1 MAQIPRALL
10 QRWLVQA
17 ERWWCMTNNRYL
29 KRWDNSVQNNYGKP
43 SIALVKGKGIV
54 VTDADG
60 KSYLDFLGGI
70 ATSVLGHAHPAI
82 VKAVTKQVSTLSHVS
97 NFYAHPN
104 AIELAEK
111 LVGMTGDESA
121 KVFFCQ
127 SGAEANEAALKL
139 SRRTGKVR
147 VVAAQGAFHGR
158 TMGALSLTGQ
168 PSKRE
173 PFLPLIKGVKHVPYG
188 DIDAMRKAVTKK
200 TAMVIIEPIMGE
212 AGVIVPPA
220 DYLQELRLLCDKSGA
235 LLVIDAVQTGMGR
248 TGDWFGY
255 EYSGITPD
263 VITLAKG
270 LGGGLPLGAM
280 IALGKAADLFQPGD
294 HGSTFG
300 GNPVTTSAGLAA
312 IKFIEAQEIL
322 SKVEK
327 QGAHLMQEL
336 ALIPGVK
343 EVRGAG
349 LLLGIELDSI
359 KVAVFADAMRDA
371 GVLVNAANPTT
382 IRIAPA
388 LIVSDAQIN
397 RFITIF
403 RKVIADVK

>member
-1 MAQIPRALL
+1 MIN
-10 QRWLVQA
+10 RWSQ
-17 ERWWCMTNNRYL
+17 
-29 KRWDNSVQNNYGKP
+29 SVQNNYGSP
-43 SIALVKGKGIV
+43 TIALVKGKGIV

-60 KSYLDFLGGI
+60 KQYLDFLGGI
-70 ATSVLGHAHPAI
+70 ATNILGHAHPAI
-82 VKAVTKQVSTLSHVS
+82 VKAVSKQVSILNHVS
-97 NFYAHPN
+97 NFYVHPN
-104 AIELAEK
+104 AVELAEK
-111 LVGMTGDESA
+111 LSSMTGDKGA

-173 PFLPLIKGVKHVPYG
+173 PFLPLVKGVKHVPYG
-188 DIDAMRKAVTKK
+188 DIEAMRKAVTKK

-220 DYLQELRLLCDKSGA
+220 DYLQELRALCDAKGA

-280 IALGKAADLFQPGD
+280 IALGKAAELFQPGD

-300 GNPVTTSAGLAA
+300 GNPVTTAAGLTA
-312 IKFIEAQEIL
+312 IKFIESQKL
-322 SKVEK
+322 LKKVEK
-327 QGAHLMQEL
+327 QGAYLMQEL
-336 ALIPGVK
+336 ALIPGVA

-349 LLLGIELDSI
+349 LLLGIELENLKSSD
-359 KVAVFADAMRDA
+359 VASALQKE

-382 IRIAPA
+382 IRLAPA
-388 LIVSDAQIN
+388 LIVTDVQIKK
-397 RFITIF
+397 FISIF
-403 RKVIADVK
+403 KKVMNDGK

>member
-1 MAQIPRALL
+1 
-10 QRWLVQA
+10 
-17 ERWWCMTNNRYL
+17 MTNKTMI
-29 KRWDNSVQNNYGKP
+29 KRWNNSLQNNYGAP
-43 SIALVKGKGIV
+43 AIALVKGKGIV

-60 KSYLDFLGGI
+60 NQYLDFLGGI
-70 ATSVLGHAHPAI
+70 ATNILGHAHPAI
-82 VKAVTKQVSTLSHVS
+82 VKAVTKQVATLSHVS
-97 NFYAHPN
+97 NFYIHPN
-104 AIELAEK
+104 AVELAEK
-111 LVGMTGDESA
+111 LAAMTGDKSA
-121 KVFFCQ
+121 RVFFCQ

-147 VVAAQGAFHGR
+147 IVAAQGAFHGR
-158 TMGALSLTGQ
+158 TMGALSMTGQ

-173 PFLPLIKGVKHVPYG
+173 PFLPLVKGVKHVPYG
-188 DIDAMRKAVTKK
+188 DIEAMRKAVTKK

-220 DYLQELRLLCDKSGA
+220 DYLVQLRALCDAKGA

-280 IALGKAADLFQPGD
+280 IALGKAAELFQPGD

-300 GNPVTTSAGLAA
+300 GNPVTTAAGLAA
-312 IKFIEAQEIL
+312 IKFIESQKIL
-322 SKVEK
+322 KKVEA
-327 QGAHLMQEL
+327 QGNYLIQEL
-336 ALIPGVK
+336 ALIPGVT

-349 LLLGIELDSI
+349 LLLGIELETL
-359 KVAVFADAMRDA
+359 KAADIATAMREA
-371 GVLVNAANPTT
+371 GVLVNAANATT

-388 LIVSDAQIN
+388 LIVTDAQIKK
-397 RFITIF
+397 FVATF
-403 RKVIADVK
+403 RKVISDAK

>member
-1 MAQIPRALL
+1 MIN
-10 QRWLVQA
+10 RWS
-17 ERWWCMTNNRYL
+17 
-29 KRWDNSVQNNYGKP
+29 NSVQNNYGSP
-43 SIALVKGKGIV
+43 SIALVKGKGLV

-60 KSYLDFLGGI
+60 KQYLDFLGGI
-70 ATSVLGHAHPAI
+70 ATNILGHAHPAI
-82 VKAVTKQVSTLSHVS
+82 VKAVSEQVSILSHVS
-97 NFYAHPN
+97 NFYVHPN
-104 AIELAEK
+104 AVELAEK
-111 LVGMTGDESA
+111 LASMTGDKSA

-173 PFLPLIKGVKHVPYG
+173 PFLPLVKGVKHVPYG
-188 DIDAMRKAVTKK
+188 DIEAMRKAVNKK

-220 DYLQELRLLCDKSGA
+220 DYLQELRALCDAKGA

-300 GNPVTTSAGLAA
+300 GSPVTTAAGLAA
-312 IKFIEAQEIL
+312 IKFIESQKL
-322 SKVEK
+322 LKKVEK
-327 QGAHLMQEL
+327 QGAYLMQEL
-336 ALIPGVK
+336 ALIPGVS

-349 LLLGIELDSI
+349 LLLGIELENLKSSD
-359 KVAVFADAMRDA
+359 VAGALQKS

-382 IRIAPA
+382 IRLAPA
-388 LIVSDAQIN
+388 LIVTDVQIKK
-397 RFITIF
+397 FISIF
-403 RKVIADVK
+403 KKVMSDVK

>member
-1 MAQIPRALL
+1 
-10 QRWLVQA
+10 
-17 ERWWCMTNNRYL
+17 MTNKTYLNRWNRSL
-29 KRWDNSVQNNYGKP
+29 QNNYGKP
-43 SIALVKGKGIV
+43 SITLVKGKGV
-54 VTDADG
+54 LVTDADG
-60 KSYLDFLGGI
+60 KTYMDFLGGI
-70 ATSVLGHAHPAI
+70 ATNILGHAHPAI
-82 VKAVTKQVSTLSHVS
+82 VKAVTKQVSVLSHVS

-104 AIELAEK
+104 AIALAEK
-111 LVGMTGDESA
+111 LTKMTGDKNA

-173 PFLPLIKGVKHVPYG
+173 PFLPLIKGIKHVPFG
-188 DIDAMRKAVTKK
+188 DLDAMRKAVSKK

-212 AGVIVPPA
+212 AGVIVPPT
-220 DYLQELRLLCDKSGA
+220 DYLQELRKLCDKNGA

-255 EYSGITPD
+255 EYSGIKPD

-300 GNPVTTSAGLAA
+300 GNPVTTAAGLAA
-312 IKFIEAQEIL
+312 IEFIESKKIL
-322 SKVEK
+322 GKVEK
-327 QGAHLMQEL
+327 QGSHLIQEI

-349 LLLGIELDSI
+349 LLLGIELESL
-359 KVAVFADAMRDA
+359 KASVVSDAMREA
-371 GVLVNAANPTT
+371 GVLVNAANATT

-388 LIVSDAQIN
+388 LIVTDAQITK
-397 RFITIF
+397 FISIF
-403 RKVIADVK
+403 RKVIADAK

>member
-1 MAQIPRALL
+1 MIN
-10 QRWLVQA
+10 RWS
-17 ERWWCMTNNRYL
+17 
-29 KRWDNSVQNNYGKP
+29 NSVQNNYGSP
-43 SIALVKGKGIV
+43 SIALVKGKGLV

-60 KSYLDFLGGI
+60 KQYLDFLGGI
-70 ATSVLGHAHPAI
+70 ATNILGHAHPAI
-82 VKAVTKQVSTLSHVS
+82 VKAVSKQVSILSHVS
-97 NFYAHPN
+97 NFYVHPN
-104 AIELAEK
+104 AVELAEK
-111 LVGMTGDESA
+111 LASMTGDKSA

-173 PFLPLIKGVKHVPYG
+173 PFLPLVKGVKHVPYG
-188 DIDAMRKAVTKK
+188 DIEAMRKAVNKK

-220 DYLQELRLLCDKSGA
+220 DYLQELRALCDAKGA

-300 GNPVTTSAGLAA
+300 GNPVTTAAGLAA
-312 IKFIEAQEIL
+312 IKFMESQKL
-322 SKVEK
+322 LKNVEK
-327 QGAHLMQEL
+327 QGACLMQEL
-336 ALIPGVK
+336 ALIPGVS

-349 LLLGIELDSI
+349 LLLGIELENLKSSD
-359 KVAVFADAMRDA
+359 VAGALQKS

-382 IRIAPA
+382 IRLAPA
-388 LIVSDAQIN
+388 LIVTDVQIKK
-397 RFITIF
+397 FISIF
-403 RKVIADVK
+403 KKVMSDVK

>member
-1 MAQIPRALL
+1 
-10 QRWLVQA
+10 
-17 ERWWCMTNNRYL
+17 MTNKTMINR
-29 KRWDNSVQNNYGKP
+29 WINSVQNNYGSP

-60 KSYLDFLGGI
+60 KQYLDFLGGI
-70 ATSVLGHAHPAI
+70 ATNILGHAHPAI
-82 VKAVTKQVSTLSHVS
+82 VKAVTKQVSILSHVS
-97 NFYAHPN
+97 NFYVHPN
-104 AIELAEK
+104 AVELAEK
-111 LVGMTGDESA
+111 LASMTGDKSA

-147 VVAAQGAFHGR
+147 AVAAQGAFHGR

-173 PFLPLIKGVKHVPYG
+173 PFLPLVKGVKHVPYG
-188 DIDAMRKAVTKK
+188 DIEAMRKAVSKK

-220 DYLQELRLLCDKSGA
+220 DYLQELRALCDAKGA

-280 IALGKAADLFQPGD
+280 IALGKASDLFQPGD

-300 GNPVTTSAGLAA
+300 GNPVTTAAGLAA
-312 IKFIEAQEIL
+312 IKFIESQKL
-322 SKVEK
+322 LKKVEK
-327 QGAHLMQEL
+327 QGAYLMQEL
-336 ALIPGVK
+336 ALIPGVS

-349 LLLGIELDSI
+349 LLLGIELENLKSSD
-359 KVAVFADAMRDA
+359 VAIALQKS

-382 IRIAPA
+382 IRLAPA
-388 LIVSDAQIN
+388 LIVTDVQIKK
-397 RFITIF
+397 FISIF
-403 RKVIADVK
+403 KKVMSDVK

>member
-1 MAQIPRALL
+1 
-10 QRWLVQA
+10 
-17 ERWWCMTNNRYL
+17 MTNKTMINRW
-29 KRWDNSVQNNYGKP
+29 KSSVQNSYGTP
-43 SIALVKGKGIV
+43 SIALVKGKGLV

-60 KSYLDFLGGI
+60 KQYLDFLGGI
-70 ATSVLGHAHPAI
+70 ATNILGHAHPAI

-97 NFYAHPN
+97 NFYVHPH
-104 AIELAEK
+104 AVELAEK
-111 LVGMTGDESA
+111 LAAMTGDKSA

-147 VVAAQGAFHGR
+147 IVAAQGAFHGR

-168 PSKRE
+168 PAKRE
-173 PFLPLIKGVKHVPYG
+173 PFLPLIKGVKHAPFG
-188 DIDAMRKAVTKK
+188 DIEAMRKAVTKK

-220 DYLQELRLLCDKSGA
+220 DYLRELRALCDAKGA

-300 GNPVTTSAGLAA
+300 GNPVTTAAGLAA
-312 IKFIEAQEIL
+312 IKFIETQKIL
-322 SKVEK
+322 KKVEK
-327 QGAHLMQEL
+327 QGVYLMQEL
-336 ALIPGVK
+336 AVIPGVA

-349 LLLGIELDSI
+349 LLLGIELENL
-359 KVAVFADAMRDA
+359 KAADIAKA
-371 GVLVNAANPTT
+371 LQNEGVLVNAANATT
-382 IRIAPA
+382 IRLAPA
-388 LIVSDAQIN
+388 LIVTDAQLKK
-397 RFITIF
+397 FVSIF
-403 RKVIADVK
+403 KKVMSDGK

>member
-1 MAQIPRALL
+1 
-10 QRWLVQA
+10 
-17 ERWWCMTNNRYL
+17 MTNKTMINR
-29 KRWDNSVQNNYGKP
+29 WSNSVQNNYGSP
-43 SIALVKGKGIV
+43 SIALVKGKGLV

-60 KSYLDFLGGI
+60 KQYLDFLGGI
-70 ATSVLGHAHPAI
+70 ATNILGHAHPAI
-82 VKAVTKQVSTLSHVS
+82 VKAVTKQVSILSHVS
-97 NFYAHPN
+97 NFYVHPN
-104 AIELAEK
+104 AVELAEK
-111 LVGMTGDESA
+111 LASMTGDNGA

-188 DIDAMRKAVTKK
+188 DIEAMRKAVSKK

-220 DYLQELRLLCDKSGA
+220 DYLQELRTLCDAKGA

-300 GNPVTTSAGLAA
+300 GNPVTTAAGLAA
-312 IKFIEAQEIL
+312 IKFIESQKL
-322 SKVEK
+322 LKKVEK
-327 QGAHLMQEL
+327 QGAYLMQEL
-336 ALIPGVK
+336 ALIPGVA

-349 LLLGIELDSI
+349 LLLGIELESLKSSD
-359 KVAVFADAMRDA
+359 VANALQKC

-382 IRIAPA
+382 IRLAPA
-388 LIVSDAQIN
+388 LIVTDAQIKK
-397 RFITIF
+397 FISIIK
-403 RKVIADVK
+403 KVINDGK

>member
-1 MAQIPRALL
+1 
-10 QRWLVQA
+10 
-17 ERWWCMTNNRYL
+17 MTNKTMINR
-29 KRWDNSVQNNYGKP
+29 WNTSVQNNYGSP

-60 KSYLDFLGGI
+60 KQYLDFLGGI
-70 ATSVLGHAHPAI
+70 ATNILGHAHPAI
-82 VKAVTKQVSTLSHVS
+82 VKAVSKQISVLSHVS
-97 NFYAHPN
+97 NFYVHPN
-104 AIELAEK
+104 AVVLAEK
-111 LVGMTGDESA
+111 LVSMTGEKSA

-127 SGAEANEAALKL
+127 SGAEANEAVLKL
-139 SRRTGKVR
+139 SRRTGKMR

-168 PSKRE
+168 PAKRE
-173 PFLPLIKGVKHVPYG
+173 PFLPLVKGVKHVPYG
-188 DIDAMRKAVTKK
+188 DIEAMRKAVTKK

-220 DYLQELRLLCDKSGA
+220 DYLQELRVLCDAKGA

-248 TGDWFGY
+248 TGYWFGY

-300 GNPVTTSAGLAA
+300 GNPVTTAAGLAA
-312 IKFIEAQEIL
+312 IKFIESQKL
-322 SKVEK
+322 LKKVEK
-327 QGAHLMQEL
+327 QGAYLMQEL
-336 ALIPGVK
+336 ALIPGVA

-349 LLLGIELDSI
+349 LLLGIELEDLKSSD
-359 KVAVFADAMRDA
+359 VASALQKS

-382 IRIAPA
+382 IRLAPA
-388 LIVSDAQIN
+388 LIVTDAQIKK
-397 RFITIF
+397 FIAIF
-403 RKVIADVK
+403 KKVMSDGK

>member
-1 MAQIPRALL
+1 MSNAS
-10 QRWLVQA
+10 
-17 ERWWCMTNNRYL
+17 YL
-29 KRWDNSVQNNYGKP
+29 NRWDASIQNNYGKP
-43 SIALVKGKGIV
+43 SITLVKGKGLI
-54 VTDADG
+54 VTDASG
-60 KSYLDFLGGI
+60 KTYLDFLGGI
-70 ATSVLGHAHPAI
+70 ATSILGHAHPAI
-82 VKAVTKQVSTLSHVS
+82 VKSVTKQVSTLSHIS

-104 AIELAEK
+104 AVVLAEK
-111 LVGMTGDESA
+111 LAKITGDKNA

-127 SGAEANEAALKL
+127 SGAEANEAAFKL
-139 SRRTGKVR
+139 SRRSGKVR

-158 TMGALSLTGQ
+158 TLGALSLTGQ
-168 PSKRE
+168 PAKRE

-188 DIDAMRKAVTKK
+188 DIDAMRKAVSKK

-212 AGVIVPPA
+212 AGVIVPPQ
-220 DYLQELRLLCDKSGA
+220 DYLQQLRYLCDKNGA

-300 GNPVTTSAGLAA
+300 GNPVTTAA
-312 IKFIEAQEIL
+312 ALSVMSFIEGNQIL
-322 SKVEK
+322 NKVQK
-327 QGAHLMQEL
+327 QGNYLMQEL

-349 LLLGIELDSI
+349 LLIGIELDSLKAPDI
-359 KVAVFADAMRDA
+359 AAAMQDS

-397 RFITIF
+397 KFISIF
-403 RKVIADVK
+403 KKVMLNGK

>member
-1 MAQIPRALL
+1 
-10 QRWLVQA
+10 
-17 ERWWCMTNNRYL
+17 MTNKTMINRW
-29 KRWDNSVQNNYGKP
+29 KSSVQNNYGTP
-43 SIALVKGKGIV
+43 SIALVKGKGLV

-60 KSYLDFLGGI
+60 KQYLDFLGGI
-70 ATSVLGHAHPAI
+70 ATSILGHAHPAI

-97 NFYAHPN
+97 NFYAHPH

-111 LVGMTGDESA
+111 LAAMTGDKKA

-139 SRRTGKVR
+139 SRRSGKVR
-147 VVAAQGAFHGR
+147 IVAAQGAFHGR

-173 PFLPLIKGVKHVPYG
+173 PFLPLIKGVKHVPFG
-188 DIDAMRKAVTKK
+188 DIEAMRKAVTKK

-220 DYLQELRLLCDKSGA
+220 DYLRELRSLCDAKGA

-300 GNPVTTSAGLAA
+300 GNPVTTAAGLAA
-312 IKFIEAQEIL
+312 IKFIEAQKIL
-322 SKVEK
+322 KKVET
-327 QGAHLMQEL
+327 QGLYLIQEL
-336 ALIPGVK
+336 ALIPGVA

-349 LLLGIELDSI
+349 LLLGIELESRKAAD
-359 KVAVFADAMRDA
+359 VALALQNE

-382 IRIAPA
+382 IRLAPA
-388 LIVSDAQIN
+388 LIVTDAQIKK
-397 RFITIF
+397 FVAIF
-403 RKVIADVK
+403 RKVISDGK

>member
-1 MAQIPRALL
+1 
-10 QRWLVQA
+10 
-17 ERWWCMTNNRYL
+17 MTNKTMINR
-29 KRWDNSVQNNYGKP
+29 WSNSVQNNYGSP

-60 KSYLDFLGGI
+60 KQYLDFLGGI
-70 ATSVLGHAHPAI
+70 ATNILGHAHPAI
-82 VKAVTKQVSTLSHVS
+82 VKAVSKQVAILSHVS
-97 NFYAHPN
+97 NFYVHPN

-111 LVGMTGDESA
+111 LASMTGDKSA

-147 VVAAQGAFHGR
+147 IVAAQGAFHGR

-173 PFLPLIKGVKHVPYG
+173 PFLPLVKGVKHVPYG
-188 DIDAMRKAVTKK
+188 DIEAMRKAVTKK
-200 TAMVIIEPIMGE
+200 TAMVIVEPIMGE

-220 DYLQELRLLCDKSGA
+220 DYLQELRALCNAKGA

-300 GNPVTTSAGLAA
+300 GNPVTTAAGLAA
-312 IKFIEAQEIL
+312 IKFIESQKL
-322 SKVEK
+322 LKKVEK
-327 QGAHLMQEL
+327 QGAYLMQEL
-336 ALIPGVK
+336 ALIPGVA

-349 LLLGIELDSI
+349 LLLGIELESL
-359 KVAVFADAMRDA
+359 KASVVASALQKE

-382 IRIAPA
+382 IRLAPA
-388 LIVSDAQIN
+388 LIVTDIQIKK
-397 RFITIF
+397 FITIF
-403 RKVIADVK
+403 KKVMNDGK

>member
-1 MAQIPRALL
+1 
-10 QRWLVQA
+10 
-17 ERWWCMTNNRYL
+17 MTNKKML
-29 KRWDNSVQNNYGKP
+29 SRWSTVVQNNYGTP
-43 SIALVKGKGIV
+43 TIALVKGKGIV

-60 KSYLDFLGGI
+60 KQYLDFLGGI
-70 ATSVLGHAHPAI
+70 ATSILGHAHPAI

-97 NFYAHPN
+97 NFYAHPQ

-111 LVGMTGDESA
+111 LTAMTGDKNA

-188 DIDAMRKAVTKK
+188 EIEAMRKAVTKK

-220 DYLQELRLLCDKSGA
+220 DYLQQLRALCDDKGA

-280 IALGKAADLFQPGD
+280 IALGKAADLFQAGD

-300 GNPVTTSAGLAA
+300 GNPVTTAAGLAA
-312 IKFIEAQEIL
+312 IKFIETAGVL
-322 SKVEK
+322 AKVEK

-336 ALIPGVK
+336 AVIPGVA

-349 LLLGIELDSI
+349 LLLGIELNSL
-359 KVAVFADAMRDA
+359 KSADIANALRA
-371 GVLVNAANPTT
+371 EGVLVNAANPTT

-388 LIVSDAQIN
+388 LIVTDAQIKK
-397 RFITIF
+397 FIAIF
-403 RKVIADVK
+403 KKVMSDAK

>member
-1 MAQIPRALL
+1 
-10 QRWLVQA
+10 
-17 ERWWCMTNNRYL
+17 MTNIKYL
-29 KRWDNSVQNNYGKP
+29 SRWDSSLQNNYGKP
-43 SIALVKGKGIV
+43 SIALVKGKGIL

-60 KSYLDFLGGI
+60 KTYMDFLGGI
-70 ATSVLGHAHPAI
+70 ATSILGHAHPAI
-82 VKAVTKQVSTLSHVS
+82 VKAVTKQMSILSHVS

-104 AIELAEK
+104 AISLAEK
-111 LVGMTGDESA
+111 LTAMTGDKNA

-188 DIDAMRKAVTKK
+188 DIDAMRKAISKK

-212 AGVIVPPA
+212 AGVIVPPQ
-220 DYLQELRLLCDKSGA
+220 DYLQQLRQLCDKNGA

-300 GNPVTTSAGLAA
+300 GNPVTTAAGLAA
-312 IKFIEAQEIL
+312 IDFIESKEIL
-322 SKVEK
+322 GKVEK
-327 QGAHLMQEL
+327 QGAHLIQEL

-349 LLLGIELDSI
+349 LLLGIELESLKASVI
-359 KVAVFADAMRDA
+359 ADAMRNA
-371 GVLVNAANPTT
+371 GVLVNAANAST

-388 LIVSDAQIN
+388 LIVSDAQITK
-397 RFITIF
+397 FISIF
-403 RKVIADVK
+403 KKVITDAK

>member
-1 MAQIPRALL
+1 
-10 QRWLVQA
+10 
-17 ERWWCMTNNRYL
+17 MTNKKYSNRWHASL
-29 KRWDNSVQNNYGKP
+29 QNNYGKP
-43 SIALVKGKGIV
+43 AITLVKGKGIV

-60 KSYLDFLGGI
+60 KTYLDFLGGI
-70 ATSVLGHAHPAI
+70 ATNILGHAHPSI

-104 AIELAEK
+104 AIALAEK
-111 LVGMTGDESA
+111 LTKMTGDKNA

-188 DIDAMRKAVTKK
+188 DIDAMRKAVSKK

-212 AGVIVPPA
+212 AGVIVPPQ
-220 DYLQELRLLCDKSGA
+220 DYLHQLRQICDKNGA

-300 GNPVTTSAGLAA
+300 GNPVTTAAGLAA
-312 IKFIEAQEIL
+312 IDFIEAKGIL

-327 QGAHLMQEL
+327 QGAHLIQEL

-349 LLLGIELDSI
+349 LLLGIELESLKASDVSE
-359 KVAVFADAMRDA
+359 AMRDA
-371 GVLVNAANPTT
+371 GVLVNAANATT

-388 LIVSDAQIN
+388 LIVTDAQITK
-397 RFITIF
+397 FISTF
-403 RKVIADVK
+403 RKVIADAK

>member
-1 MAQIPRALL
+1 MSNKTVITQ
-10 QRWLVQA
+10 W
-17 ERWWCMTNNRYL
+17 
-29 KRWDNSVQNNYGKP
+29 KNSVQNNYGTP
-43 SIALVKGKGIV
+43 SVALVRGKGIV

-60 KSYLDFLGGI
+60 KQYLDFLGGI
-70 ATSVLGHAHPAI
+70 ATSILGQAHPAI
-82 VKAVTKQVSTLSHVS
+82 VKAVSKQVSTLSHVS

-104 AIELAEK
+104 AVALAAK
-111 LVGMTGDESA
+111 LTAMTGDKSA

-139 SRRTGKVR
+139 SRRTGKSR

-168 PSKRE
+168 PAKRE

-188 DIDAMRKAVTKK
+188 DINAMRKAVSRK

-220 DYLQELRLLCDKSGA
+220 DYLQQLRQLCDDKGA

-300 GNPVTTSAGLAA
+300 GNPVTTAAGLAA
-312 IKFIEAQEIL
+312 INFIESKKIL
-322 SKVEK
+322 KKVEK
-327 QGAHLMQEL
+327 QGAYLMQEL
-336 ALIPGVK
+336 ALIPGVA

-349 LLLGIELDSI
+349 LLLGIELENRKAAD
-359 KVAVFADAMRDA
+359 VAGALQKL
-371 GVLVNAANPTT
+371 GVLVNAANATT
-382 IRIAPA
+382 IRLAPA
-388 LIVSDAQIN
+388 LIVTDVQIN
-397 RFITIF
+397 KFLAIF
-403 RKVIADVK
+403 KKVMHDAK

>member
-1 MAQIPRALL
+1 MSNKKFL
-10 QRWLVQA
+10 
-17 ERWWCMTNNRYL
+17 T
-29 KRWDNSVQNNYGKP
+29 RWDASLQNNYGKP
-43 SIALVKGKGIV
+43 AITLVKGKGIV

-60 KSYLDFLGGI
+60 KTYLDFLGGI
-70 ATSVLGHAHPAI
+70 ATSILGHAHPAI
-82 VKAVTKQVSTLSHVS
+82 VKAVTKQVSVLSHVS

-104 AIELAEK
+104 AIALAEK
-111 LVGMTGDESA
+111 LTKMTGDKNA

-188 DIDAMRKAVTKK
+188 DIDAMRKAITKK

-220 DYLQELRLLCDKSGA
+220 EYLQQLRELCDKNGS

-300 GNPVTTSAGLAA
+300 GNPVTTAAGLAA
-312 IKFIEAQEIL
+312 IEFIESKKIL
-322 SKVEK
+322 AKVEK

-349 LLLGIELDSI
+349 LLLGIELESLKASDLS
-359 KVAVFADAMRDA
+359 DAMRSA
-371 GVLVNAANPTT
+371 GVLVNAANATT

-388 LIVSDAQIN
+388 LIVTDAQIDK
-397 RFITIF
+397 FISLF
-403 RKVIADVK
+403 RKVIADGK

>member
-1 MAQIPRALL
+1 
-10 QRWLVQA
+10 
-17 ERWWCMTNNRYL
+17 MTNKTMINR
-29 KRWDNSVQNNYGKP
+29 WSNSVQNNYGSP
-43 SIALVKGKGIV
+43 SIALVKGKGLV

-60 KSYLDFLGGI
+60 KQYLDFLGGI
-70 ATSVLGHAHPAI
+70 ATNILGHAHPAI
-82 VKAVTKQVSTLSHVS
+82 VKAVSKQVSILSHVS
-97 NFYAHPN
+97 NFYVHPN
-104 AIELAEK
+104 AVELAEK
-111 LVGMTGDESA
+111 LASMTGDKSA

-173 PFLPLIKGVKHVPYG
+173 PFLPLVKGVKHVPYG
-188 DIDAMRKAVTKK
+188 DIEAMRKAVNKK

-220 DYLQELRLLCDKSGA
+220 DYLQELRALCDAKGA

-300 GNPVTTSAGLAA
+300 GNPVTTAAGLAA
-312 IKFIEAQEIL
+312 IKFIESQKL
-322 SKVEK
+322 LKKVEK
-327 QGAHLMQEL
+327 HGAYLMQEL
-336 ALIPGVK
+336 ALIPGVA

-349 LLLGIELDSI
+349 LLLGIELENLKSSD
-359 KVAVFADAMRDA
+359 VASALQKE

-382 IRIAPA
+382 IRLAPA
-388 LIVSDAQIN
+388 LIVTDVQIKK
-397 RFITIF
+397 FITIF
-403 RKVIADVK
+403 KKVMSDGK